1 MRRAIGLPAVALASV
16 LALGGCSTMAQ
27 QPGAD
32 AGKAGGLATGLG
44 VTRSEITLGALT
56 DYTGPFSALGLGAVQ
71 GSRIWINETN
81 AAGGICGR
89 KIELKVRN
97 HGYDT
102 HHAKIQYREL
112 EPKVLGFIQILGSPV
127 NAALS
132 PNLTHNETTAVALSQ
147 SSELLGNPYV
157 IIPGATYDVEIING
171 LSYLMGQG
179 KIRDGD
185 TIGHIWVDGEYGA
198 NGLRGARYFA
208 EKHNLTVRD
217 AKVASTDSDLRNVM
231 TGFAGDPRVTAIA
244 LTTTA
249 AQTASAAQVNQ
260 QLGLNVP
267 MVGNSPV
274 FAPQLLNGPAAGAL
288 GNLSVMASSVP
299 FSSELPQAQ
308 HVAQAFQQGSFEGLP
323 NSGVPYGYA
332 VGEIWGQLLQR
343 ACNNGD
349 ITRAGIQEALRQSTN
364 ITTDDLVADLD
375 FTKPGAPAARE
386 VYVGV
391 PDAAVP
397 GGIRQVT
404 PLFVAPEARSYAA
417 PHQNGDGPV
426 RFGS

>member
-1 MRRAIGLPAVALASV
+1 MRRAIGLPAVALASM
-16 LALGGCSTMAQ
+16 LALAGCSTTAQ
-27 QPGAD
+27 HPDAG
-32 AGKAGGLATGLG
+32 AGKAGGLATGFG
-44 VTRSEITLGALT
+44 VTSSEITLGALT
-56 DYTGPFSALGLGAVQ
+56 DRTGPFSELGLGVVA
-71 GSRIWINETN
+71 GSQIWINETN
-81 AAGGICGR
+81 AAGGICRR
-89 KIELKVRN
+89 KIELSVRD
-97 HGYDT
+97 HGYDAGK
-102 HHAKIQYREL
+102 AKIQYAEL
-112 EPKVLGFIQILGSPV
+112 EPTVLGFMQILGSPV

-132 PNLTHNETTAVALSQ
+132 RNLTHNETTAVAVAQ

-157 IIPGATYDVEIING
+157 IIPGTTYDVEMING

-185 TIGHIWVDGEYGA
+185 TIGHVWVDGEYGA

-217 AKVASTDSDLRNVM
+217 AKVAPTDSDLRDVM
-231 TGFAGDPRVTAIA
+231 AGFAGDPRLTAIA
-244 LTTTA
+244 LTTTP

-260 QLGLNVP
+260 QLGLHVP
-267 MVGNSPV
+267 MVGNNPA

-288 GNLSVMASSVP
+288 SNLSVVASSVP
-299 FSSELPQAQ
+299 FSSDIPQAG
-308 HVAQAFQQGSFEGLP
+308 HIAQAFGQGGFEGLP

-364 ITTDDLVADLD
+364 ITTDKLVADLD

-386 VYVGV
+386 VHVGV

-417 PHQNGDGPV
+417 PHQNGD
-426 RFGS
+426 